1 MKSAFEDIRVYTSEF
16 KKHLLQYILLFLS
29 LDLISQFIVIPL
41 FRYVTT
47 FVLQAGAIP
56 FVSYQNVITIIT
68 THTSIFII
76 LIIELILLM
85 LVVYSEF
92 AFLLISVKNIKT
104 ATFTLS
110 GVFKETFISLKTLRV
125 SSLLL
130 LIAYFI
136 FIIPFAD
143 IIFRTPLLSKIQIP
157 DFILDY
163 MTRNW
168 ILALILILFYLV
180 IGILGLRLIL
190 TLPLMIFK
198 QQKTWPAMKQSWKLT
213 HKLCRPL
220 LIRLGE
226 LTLPAAII
234 LLGFYCSFY
243 LLQLACDI
251 FPRKL
256 SFIIAVVNLTIIQII
271 SEVVLIWSSVI
282 AICFLFKPIG
292 IQEKSRLAQTNK
304 AVISTSSIIIAV
316 LVMGAAITNILYL
329 GTNFSAPVIISH
341 RGVSEENGVQN
352 TIPALKKTVRLKP
365 DYVEIDLHETKDKQF
380 VVMHDENLKKLTG
393 VDKKPNELTLKELTH
408 LTAKEN
414 GSKGKV
420 ASFDQYLKAA
430 KKLHQKLLIE
440 VKTTPQDSKK
450 MLEYFNRKYGKL
462 IIEKHYQVQSLD
474 YGVVENLHRINPKL
488 PVLYIQP
495 YNFTYPESVAKGYS
509 MEYSTLDSDFIWQA
523 HLNHHPV
530 YAWTVNQSGLIKRLM
545 YDHVDGIITDDVPEV
560 KKAIKDFKNNS
571 SYANKILN
579 YTIILPGMLENMR
592 V

>member
-16 KKHLLQYILLFLS
+16 KNHLLQYILLFLS

-85 LVVYSEF
+85 LIVYSEF
-92 AFLLISVKNIKT
+92 AFLLIGVKNIKT

-110 GVFKETFISLKTLRV
+110 GVFKETFISLKTLRI

-136 FIIPFAD
+136 FIVPFAD

-163 MTRNW
+163 MTINW

-180 IGILGLRLIL
+180 IGVLGLRLIL

-213 HKLCRPL
+213 RKLWRPL

-226 LTLPAAII
+226 LTFLAAII

-292 IQEKSRLAQTNK
+292 IQEKSHPAHTNK

-316 LVMGAAITNILYL
+316 LVIGAAISNIIYL

-352 TIPALKKTVRLKP
+352 TIPALKKTARLKP

-414 GSKGKV
+414 GSEGKV

-450 MLEYFNRKYGKL
+450 MLEYFNRKYGNL
-462 IIEKHYQVQSLD
+462 IIERHYQVQSLD

>member
-168 ILALILILFYLV
+168 TLALILILFYLV

-213 HKLCRPL
+213 RKLWRPL

-226 LTLPAAII
+226 LTLLAAII

-352 TIPALKKTVRLKP
+352 TIPALKKTARLKP

-462 IIEKHYQVQSLD
+462 IIERHYQVQSLD

>member
-16 KKHLLQYILLFLS
+16 KKHLLQYILLVLS

-56 FVSYQNVITIIT
+56 FVSYQNVIIIIT

-85 LVVYSEF
+85 LIVYSEF
-92 AFLLISVKNIKT
+92 AFLLIGVKNIKK
-104 ATFTLS
+104 ATFTLPS
-110 GVFKETFISLKTLRV
+110 VFKETFISLKTLRV

-136 FIIPFAD
+136 FIIPFAG

-180 IGILGLRLIL
+180 IGVLGLRLIL

-198 QQKTWPAMKQSWKLT
+198 QQKTWPAMKQSWNLTRKLW
-213 HKLCRPL
+213 RPL
-220 LIRLGE
+220 IIRLGE
-226 LTLPAAII
+226 LTFLAAII

-292 IQEKSRLAQTNK
+292 IQEKSRPAQTNK
-304 AVISTSSIIIAV
+304 VVISTSSIIIAV

-329 GTNFSAPVIISH
+329 GTNFSAPLIISH

-352 TIPALKKTVRLKP
+352 TIPALKKTAHLKP

-393 VDKKPNELTLKELTH
+393 VDKKPNELTLKELTN

-414 GSKGKV
+414 GSEGKV

-440 VKTTPQDSKK
+440 IKTTPQDSKK

-462 IIEKHYQVQSLD
+462 IIERHYQVQSLD

-523 HLNHHPV
+523 HLHHHPV